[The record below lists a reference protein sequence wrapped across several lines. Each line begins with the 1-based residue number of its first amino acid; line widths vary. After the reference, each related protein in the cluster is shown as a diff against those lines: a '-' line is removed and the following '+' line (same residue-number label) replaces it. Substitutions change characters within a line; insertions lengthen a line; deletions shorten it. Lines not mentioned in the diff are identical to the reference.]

1 MHIDEAATEL
11 LSITVDGE
19 EHSYEATVDMNHDG
33 VDDTVHVNTDN
44 GSYEYSDTDGDGVAD
59 TLTQFGADGHESG
72 HAEFDATTGGW
83 NSTTESSTPGATVD
97 SNNDGVPDTIVTHNP
112 DGSTVLA
119 TDLDG
124 DGAPDAVTEISA
136 SGDYSSYEETGDGTW
151 TEVGHGGIAGGQSSS
166 AIASAPSV
174 IDPTTGLWVRR

>member
-33 VDDTVHVNTDN
+33 VDDTVHVNTYD

-83 NSTTESSTPGATVD
+83 NSTTESF
-97 SNNDGVPDTIVTHNP
+97 THHR
-112 DGSTVLA
+112 SV
-119 TDLDG
+119 
-124 DGAPDAVTEISA
+124 GAPISPPP
-136 SGDYSSYEETGDGTW
+136 
-151 TEVGHGGIAGGQSSS
+151 VRCGQSRQTWLGLHVDPRLTWVG
-166 AIASAPSV
+166 SAP
-174 IDPTTGLWVRR
+174 RRSCPPPR